1 MRKIKITLLICASF
15 LLIVSWAL
23 AAQEDK
29 VVMLPKPRTS
39 AGKPLMQVLKQRITS
54 REFSTRELDLQTLS
68 DLLWAGFGISRP
80 DGKRTAPSAR
90 NMQEIDIYLAKAD
103 GLFRY
108 NAIQNSLELILARDI
123 REAAGKQ
130 DFVKSAPVNLI
141 YVADLSKM
149 KDMKDQ
155 KDFYAAID
163 TGFIAE
169 NVYLFCASADL
180 ATVVRGWFDQE
191 TLSRAMKL
199 KDDQKIIITQTVGYQ
214 KEK

>member
-1 MRKIKITLLICASF
+1 MRKIKVALFICESF
-15 LLIVSWAL
+15 LIFVSFAL
-23 AAQEDK
+23 AAQQPQ
-29 VVMLPKPRTS
+29 VVMLPKPQTS

-54 REFSTRELDLQTLS
+54 RQFSAKELDLQTLS

-90 NMQEIDIYLAKAD
+90 NMQEIDNYLAKAD

-108 NAIQNSLELILARDI
+108 NAIQNSLELILAQDI

-141 YVADLSKM
+141 YVADLAKM

-180 ATVVRGWFDQE
+180 ATVVRGSFDQE

-199 KDDQKIIITQTVGYQ
+199 KENQKIIITQTVGYQ
-214 KEK
+214 KRE